1 MTTSAPRLGE
11 PWPVELMNTVRA
23 DRHGVC
29 DTLDD
34 PEEARTW
41 LAAAAAGIGGP
52 TPDGTD
58 GSFVTDGTDPLPPLR
73 TLRDAL
79 RRLAAQTCADPRT
92 AWTSPT
98 PDADRAVADLDLI
111 AAAVPTWA
119 SLHREADGRLVRTTR
134 TDGPPALA
142 VVSLLA
148 EQGVDLFAGPQAQ
161 DLRACE
167 APGCVLYFVKAHPRR
182 EWCSSG
188 CGNRARVARHYR
200 RHHTGEA

>member
-1 MTTSAPRLGE
+1 LGE
-11 PWPVELMNTVRA
+11 PWPVELMNTVWA
-23 DRHGVC
+23 DRHGVH

-52 TPDGTD
+52 APD
-58 GSFVTDGTDPLPPLR
+58 VLDGTDPLPSLR

-79 RRLAAQTCADPRT
+79 RRLAAQLSADPRT
-92 AWTSPT
+92 AATSPT
-98 PDADRAVADLDLI
+98 PDADRAIADLDLI
-111 AAAVPTWA
+111 AAAVPTWS
-119 SLHREADGRLVRTTR
+119 SLHREEDGRLVRATR
-134 TDGPPALA
+134 TGGPPALA

-148 EQGVDLFAGPQAQ
+148 EQGVELFAGPQAQ

-200 RHHTGEA
+200 RHHAGDA

>member
-11 PWPVELMNTVRA
+11 PWPVELMNTVWA
-23 DRHGVC
+23 DRHGVH
-29 DTLDD
+29 DTLED
-34 PEEARTW
+34 PQEARTW
-41 LAAAAAGIGGP
+41 LMEAAAGIGGP
-52 TPDGTD
+52 APHGGDDTD
-58 GSFVTDGTDPLPPLR
+58 GAEDTDPLPVLR
-73 TLRDAL
+73 TLRNAL
-79 RRLAAQTCADPRT
+79 RRLAAAATTDSRT

-98 PDADRAVADLDLI
+98 PDTDRAVDEVNAL
-111 AAAVPTWA
+111 AAAVPSWA
-119 SLHREADGRLVRTTR
+119 ALYRAADGRLVRATR
-134 TDGPPALA
+134 TGGPTALA

-182 EWCSSG
+182 EWCSAG

>member
-1 MTTSAPRLGE
+1 MTTSAPVLGE
-11 PWPVELMNTVRA
+11 PWPVELMNTVWA
-23 DRHGVC
+23 DRAGVH

-34 PEEARTW
+34 PQEARAW
-41 LAAAAAGIGGP
+41 LASAAAAIGGP
-52 TPDGTD
+52 ALADTD
-58 GSFVTDGTDPLPPLR
+58 EVDPLPVLR

-79 RRLAAQTCADPRT
+79 RRLAAEVTADPRT

-98 PDADRAVADLDLI
+98 PDADRAIADLDEV
-111 AAAVPTWA
+111 AAAAPSWA
-119 SLHREADGRLVRTTR
+119 ALERGEDGRLVRTTR
-134 TDGPPALA
+134 SAGPPALA

-148 EQGVDLFAGPQAQ
+148 GQGVELFAGPQ

-182 EWCSSG
+182 EWCSAG

-200 RHHTGEA
+200 RHRAAEA

>member
-11 PWPVELMNTVRA
+11 PWPVELMNTVWA
-23 DRHGVC
+23 DRDGVH
-29 DTLDD
+29 DTLED
-34 PEEARTW
+34 PEAARAW
-41 LAAAAAGIGGP
+41 LESAAAGIGGP
-52 TPDGTD
+52 TPGSKDGRS
-58 GSFVTDGTDPLPPLR
+58 GRDPLPALR
-73 TLRDAL
+73 TLRNAL
-79 RRLAAQTCADPRT
+79 RRLAAQACGDTRT

-98 PDADRAVADLDLI
+98 PDADRAIADLNGAV
-111 AAAVPTWA
+111 AAAPSWST
-119 SLHREADGRLVRTTR
+119 LRREEGGGLVRETR
-134 TDGPPALA
+134 TGGPPALA

-148 EQGVDLFAGPQAQ
+148 EEGVDLFAGPRAE

-200 RHHTGEA
+200 RHHPGEA